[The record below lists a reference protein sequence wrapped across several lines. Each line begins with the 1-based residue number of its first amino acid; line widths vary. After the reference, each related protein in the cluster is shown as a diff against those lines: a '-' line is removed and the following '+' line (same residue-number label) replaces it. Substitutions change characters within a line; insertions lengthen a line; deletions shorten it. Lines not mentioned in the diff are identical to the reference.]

1 MKNKTFNYAIPVLL
15 LVTLV
20 LGACQLAP
28 AANAQNTVTP
38 AESAGSLRTIA
49 ITGTGEVILV
59 PDMAYINVGIHTEA
73 EDVTSAVSANNQQ
86 AASITAAIVAMGVE
100 EKDIQTSNFN
110 VYSMNRY
117 DNMSN
122 IIGTTFAVDNT
133 LYIIVRD
140 LPKLSEM
147 LDAALSAGA
156 NQIYG
161 ITFDISDRSGAIAR
175 ARDLAI
181 QDAEAK
187 AMAVAETAG
196 VALGKI
202 HNISIVNT
210 SYVQPLAGYGRG
222 GGAATEDAAS
232 VPISAGQIV
241 VTANADLIY
250 EFGDK

>member
-1 MKNKTFNYAIPVLL
+1 MKSKPLTYAISVLL
-15 LVTLV
+15 LVSII
-20 LGACQLAP
+20 LGACQMP
-28 AANAQNTVTP
+28 PSANAQNTITP
-38 AESAGSLRTIA
+38 IPGDLRTIA
-49 ITGTGEVILV
+49 VTGNGEIVLV
-59 PDMAYINVGIHTEA
+59 PDMAYINIGIHTEA
-73 EDVTSAVSANNQQ
+73 DDVSSAVTANNQQ
-86 AASITAAIVAMGVE
+86 ASEIKEAILSMGVE

-122 IIGTTFAVDNT
+122 VVGTTFAVDNT

-140 LPKLSEM
+140 LTMLSEL
-147 LDAALSAGA
+147 LDAALGAGA

-161 ITFDISDRSGAIAR
+161 ISFDIADRSGAVAR

-187 AMAVAETAG
+187 AAAVAETAG

-202 HNISIVNT
+202 HTISVANT
-210 SYVQPLAGYGRG
+210 SYVQPLAGYGYG
-222 GGAATEDAAS
+222 SGAMAEDSVS
-232 VPISAGQIV
+232 VPIAAGQIV
-241 VTANADLIY
+241 VTASADLVY

>member
-1 MKNKTFNYAIPVLL
+1 MKNKKIIYALPFLL

-28 AANAQNTVTP
+28 VANAQNTITP

-49 ITGTGEVILV
+49 VTGTGEVILV

-73 EDVTSAVSANNQQ
+73 EDVTSAVASNNQE
-86 AASITAAIVAMGVE
+86 AANITAAIVAMGVA

-122 IIGTTFAVDNT
+122 VIGTTFAVDNT

-181 QDAEAK
+181 LDAEAK
-187 AMAVAETAG
+187 ATSVAETAG

-202 HNISIVNT
+202 HNISVVNT

-222 GGAATEDAAS
+222 GGAAAEDTAS

-241 VTANADLIY
+241 ITANADLIY

>member
-1 MKNKTFNYAIPVLL
+1 MKSKTLPYAISVLL
-15 LVTLV
+15 LVSLI
-20 LGACQLAP
+20 LGACQMP
-28 AANAQNTVTP
+28 PTANAQNTITP
-38 AESAGSLRTIA
+38 IPGDLRTIA
-49 ITGTGEVILV
+49 VTGNGEIVLV

-73 EDVTSAVSANNQQ
+73 EDVTSAVAANNQQ
-86 AASITAAIVAMGVE
+86 AADITAAIVGMGVE

-122 IIGTTFAVDNT
+122 IVGTTFAVDNT

-140 LPKLSEM
+140 LTKLSEM
-147 LDAALSAGA
+147 LDAALGAGA

-161 ITFDISDRSGAIAR
+161 ISFDIVDRSGAIAR

-187 AMAVAETAG
+187 ASAVAETAG
-196 VALGKI
+196 VALGRI
-202 HNISIVNT
+202 HSINVINT

-222 GGAATEDAAS
+222 GGAAAEDTAT

-241 VTANADLIY
+241 VTANADLVY

>member
-1 MKNKTFNYAIPVLL
+1 MRNKTLTYAIPVLL

-28 AANAQNTVTP
+28 AANAQNTITP
-38 AESAGSLRTIA
+38 VESAGSLRTIA
-49 ITGTGEVILV
+49 VTGTGEVILV

-86 AASITAAIVAMGVE
+86 AADITAAIISMGVE

-122 IIGTTFAVDNT
+122 VIGTTYAVDNT
-133 LYIIVRD
+133 LYLVVRD
-140 LPKLSEM
+140 LTKLSEM
-147 LDAALSAGA
+147 LDTALGAGA

-161 ITFDISDRSGAIAR
+161 ISFDIADRSGAIAR

-181 QDAEAK
+181 QDAGAK
-187 AMAVAETAG
+187 AAAAANTAG

-202 HNISIVNT
+202 HSISIVNT

-222 GGAATEDAAS
+222 GGAAEDTTS

-241 VTANADLIY
+241 VTANADLVY
-250 EFGDK
+250 EFSDN

>member
-1 MKNKTFNYAIPVLL
+1 MKNRKLTYVIPVLL
-15 LVTLV
+15 LVTFV

-28 AANAQNTVTP
+28 AANAQNTITP
-38 AESAGSLRTIA
+38 AVSTGSLRTIS

-73 EDVTSAVSANNQQ
+73 DDVTSAVSANNQQ

-100 EKDIQTSNFN
+100 AKDIQTSNFN
-110 VYSMNRY
+110 VYSMSRY

-122 IIGTTFAVDNT
+122 IIGTYFAVDNT

-140 LPKLSEM
+140 LPKLSEL

-161 ITFDISDRSGAIAR
+161 ITFDIADRSGAIAR

-181 QDAEAK
+181 QDAEIK
-187 AMAVAETAG
+187 AAAVAETAG

-202 HNISIVNT
+202 QSISIINT

-222 GGAATEDAAS
+222 GGMAEDTSS

-241 VTANADLIY
+241 VTANADLVY

>member
-1 MKNKTFNYAIPVLL
+1 MKHKTLTYAIPVLL
-15 LVTLV
+15 LATLV

-28 AANAQNTVTP
+28 AANAQNTITP
-38 AESAGSLRTIA
+38 AEATGSLRTIA

-73 EDVTSAVSANNQQ
+73 DDVTSAVSANNQQ
-86 AASITAAIVAMGVE
+86 AANITAAIVAKGVDA
-100 EKDIQTSNFN
+100 KDIQTSNFN

-122 IIGTTFAVDNT
+122 IIGTSFAVDNT

-161 ITFDISDRSGAIAR
+161 ITFDIADRSAAIAR

-187 AMAVAETAG
+187 AAAAAETAG

-202 HNISIVNT
+202 HNISIINT

-222 GGAATEDAAS
+222 GGGMAEDTSS

-241 VTANADLIY
+241 VTANADLVY
-250 EFGDK
+250 EFSDK

>member
-1 MKNKTFNYAIPVLL
+1 MRNKTLTYAIPVLL

-28 AANAQNTVTP
+28 AANAQNTITP
-38 AESAGSLRTIA
+38 VESAGSLRTIA
-49 ITGTGEVILV
+49 VTGTGEVILV

-86 AASITAAIVAMGVE
+86 AADITAAIISMGVE

-122 IIGTTFAVDNT
+122 VIGTTYAVDNT
-133 LYIIVRD
+133 LYLVVRD
-140 LPKLSEM
+140 LTKLSEM
-147 LDAALSAGA
+147 LDTALGAGA

-161 ITFDISDRSGAIAR
+161 IRFDIADRSGAIAR

-181 QDAEAK
+181 QDAGAK
-187 AMAVAETAG
+187 AAAAANTAG

-202 HNISIVNT
+202 HSISIVNT

-222 GGAATEDAAS
+222 GGAAEDTTS

-241 VTANADLIY
+241 VTANADLVY
-250 EFGDK
+250 EFSDN

>member
-1 MKNKTFNYAIPVLL
+1 MKNRKLTYAIPVLL
-15 LVTLV
+15 LLTFV

-28 AANAQNTVTP
+28 AANAQNTITP
-38 AESAGSLRTIA
+38 AESAGSLRTIS

-73 EDVTSAVSANNQQ
+73 DDVTSAVSANNQQ
-86 AASITAAIVAMGVE
+86 AASITAAIVKMGVE
-100 EKDIQTSNFN
+100 AKDIQTSNFN

-122 IIGTTFAVDNT
+122 IIGTSFAVDNT

-161 ITFDISDRSGAIAR
+161 ITFDIADRSGAIA
-175 ARDLAI
+175 AEWSVFVPTDATATDQCSVGNSIQWSPASNVSPAGFGMTQQASVLMDRDLPFGR
-181 QDAEAK
+181 K
-187 AMAVAETAG
+187 A
-196 VALGKI
+196 
-202 HNISIVNT
+202 S
-210 SYVQPLAGYGRG
+210 
-222 GGAATEDAAS
+222 
-232 VPISAGQIV
+232 
-241 VTANADLIY
+241 
-250 EFGDK
+250 

>member
-1 MKNKTFNYAIPVLL
+1 MRNKTLTYAIPVLL

-28 AANAQNTVTP
+28 AANAQNTITP
-38 AESAGSLRTIA
+38 VESAGSLRTIA
-49 ITGTGEVILV
+49 VTGTGEVILV

-86 AASITAAIVAMGVE
+86 AADITAAIISMGVE

-122 IIGTTFAVDNT
+122 VIGTTYAVDNT
-133 LYIIVRD
+133 LYLVVRD
-140 LPKLSEM
+140 LTKLSEM
-147 LDAALSAGA
+147 LDTALGAGA

-161 ITFDISDRSGAIAR
+161 ISFDIADRSGAIAR

-181 QDAEAK
+181 QDAGAK
-187 AMAVAETAG
+187 AAAAANTAG
-196 VALGKI
+196 VVLGKI
-202 HNISIVNT
+202 HSISIVNT

-222 GGAATEDAAS
+222 GGAAEDTTS

-241 VTANADLIY
+241 VTANADLVY
-250 EFGDK
+250 EFSDN